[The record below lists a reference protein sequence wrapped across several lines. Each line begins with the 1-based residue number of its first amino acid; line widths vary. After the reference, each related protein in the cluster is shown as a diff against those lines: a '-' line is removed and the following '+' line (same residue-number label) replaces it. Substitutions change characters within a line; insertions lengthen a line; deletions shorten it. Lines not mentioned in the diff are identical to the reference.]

1 MTEIQFNGPYRFLAF
16 LDNGVDEP
24 LYRVAR
30 VDGTGEAF
38 CWILNFA
45 TQPPIDYTTFLGLAR
60 TYYSISHPRVAEC
73 LDIRHADQAQKSFLY
88 VSSAPFTLNT
98 IIARLI
104 ERKQRLSEQSIWY
117 IAGELIEG
125 LAYLNLPRRD
135 IIEAKSSL
143 LSNTCHPHCYLRP
156 AFVLCDTKKP
166 LDQVIDTLCA
176 KDVEGLPFE
185 IKLVPGVICREQLKV
200 LLKTARVDNII
211 AFSPELYA
219 NGIINESTD
228 TWGLGIVLYELSMLQ
243 KPFTDN
249 RSHTNKRDTGT
260 FRDELFI
267 QPLDAT
273 LYSNE
278 LDQFVRKMLDFESR
292 PTINDLFS
300 NQRVQ
305 RVLRELEL
313 HRRRM
318 DAKGGPDGMSL
329 GTYRVMRKLK
339 YSTASELKD
348 IEFRCDA
355 LKRDNYMQE
364 VALNK
369 NGASSVPIFSKEKRF
384 TNTHVGLDPAS
395 SHVSDQQRQ
404 AFKTFKEANKRVP
417 SLTRLMDCAL
427 KNDVKKARKFREE
440 VCIALLDG
448 TTALMLA
455 AKQNSV
461 GMVKTLLPLEGCIR
475 GPQGKTALMLA
486 VQAGAKDAVELLVE
500 SEQLLVDDKGY
511 TALMHAIEAQNL
523 EIVGILI
530 PYEARYATPRGISAG
545 TLAIHD
551 FDMLVKKSVQLHLIW
566 PNSGSNESE
575 EAKSVRNAIMIAQK
589 ITLEEEVVSQKTGL
603 TCLME
608 VIRSKYLVLFN
619 LFQHELRRTTQH
631 GLAAIHIAA
640 RLGIEDAVRILAPH
654 EALMTTPFLDT
665 HISFCKATALCLAV
679 MPINGK
685 SRASSRGST
694 RLSSSTPLNNNV
706 FALRYSDMSQTTI
719 PSAQGRA
726 RTPFSSGQRRTYRL
740 NEPTFSAAQTSIIE
754 TLLQYEGRYQ
764 EPRSGKTALI
774 TAAVVG
780 NVVATRLLAP
790 VQSNLVMVNG
800 WTALMCAV
808 CTASNLP
815 LSCLRPYLEVVTI
828 LLPYQK
834 NMECRFGWT
843 ALVYAAAYLC
853 IPLLET
859 LAPFEG
865 STSGRQALSFLGA
878 LVSHDGIEQDER
890 LRLMEEGRTILS
902 SYSSTKG
909 LPESSPDAI
918 LSTIEQGLMDMQVF
932 LCDKSGVWDEAQ
944 DELGSSRRQRLG
956 SESPS
961 YPLGPAGVISSG
973 INLPVLSPIK
983 HSQGP

>member
-1 MTEIQFNGPYRFLAF
+1 MTEIHFNGPYRFLAF
-16 LDNGVDEP
+16 LDNGLDEP

-30 VDGTGEAF
+30 TDGNDEAF

-45 TQPPIDYTTFLGLAR
+45 NQPPMDYTTFLGLAR
-60 TYYSISHPRVAEC
+60 TYYSISHPRVATC
-73 LDIRHADQAQKSFLY
+73 LDIRHSDQAQKSFLY
-88 VSSAPFTLNT
+88 ISSASFTLNSVIT
-98 IIARLI
+98 RAI
-104 ERKQRLSEQSIWY
+104 ERKLRLSEQGIWY
-117 IAGELIEG
+117 IAGEILEG

-135 IIEAKSSL
+135 IIETKSIL

-156 AFVLCDTKKP
+156 AFVLCDSKKP
-166 LDQVIDTLCA
+166 LDQVVDILCS
-176 KDVEGLPFE
+176 KDMDGLPFE
-185 IKLVPGVICREQLKV
+185 IKLVPGVICREQLKI
-200 LLKTARVDNII
+200 LLKTARVDNVI
-211 AFSPELYA
+211 AFSPELYSD
-219 NGIINESTD
+219 GIIDETTD
-228 TWGLGIVLYELSMLQ
+228 TWGLGIVLYELAMLR
-243 KPFTDN
+243 KPFSDT
-249 RSHTNKRDTGT
+249 RAHTNKRDTGT
-260 FRDELFI
+260 FRDELFL
-267 QPLDAT
+267 QPLDGS
-273 LYSNE
+273 LYSND
-278 LDQFVRKMLDFESR
+278 LDTFIRGMLGFEAR
-292 PTINDLFS
+292 PTIKNLFS
-300 NQRVQ
+300 DQRIQ
-305 RVLRELEL
+305 RALRELEL

-318 DAKGGPDGMSL
+318 DTKAGPNGMSM

-369 NGASSVPIFSKEKRF
+369 TGASSVPIFSNEKRF

-395 SHVSDQQRQ
+395 SQTSDLQRQ
-404 AFKTFKEANKRVP
+404 AQKIFKEPNKKVP
-417 SLTRLMDCAL
+417 SFTRLMDCAL
-427 KNDVKKARKFREE
+427 KNDVKRARKLRDE

-461 GMVKTLLPLEGCIR
+461 GMVKTLLPLEGGIR
-475 GPQGKTALMLA
+475 GPQGKTALMFA
-486 VQAGAKDAVELLVE
+486 VQAGAKDAIELLAE
-500 SEQLLVDDKGY
+500 PEQLLVDDKGY
-511 TALMHAIEAQNL
+511 TALMHAIEARNL
-523 EIVGILI
+523 DVVEMLI
-530 PYEARYATPRGISAG
+530 PYEARYVTSRGISAG
-545 TLAIHD
+545 TLAVHD
-551 FDMLVKKSVQLHLIW
+551 FDMLVKRCIQFHLVW
-566 PNSGSNESE
+566 PNPAPNESE
-575 EAKSVRNAIMIAQK
+575 EAKGVRDAIMIAHK
-589 ITLEEEVVSQKTGL
+589 ITSEEEVVSQKTGL

-608 VIRSKYLVLFN
+608 VVRSKYLVMFN
-619 LFQHELRRTTQH
+619 LFQHEVRRTTQQ

-665 HISFCKATALCLAV
+665 HISFFKATALCLAV

-685 SRASSRGST
+685 SRTSSRGST

-706 FALRYSDMSQTTI
+706 FALRYSDISQTTI

-726 RTPFSSGQRRTYRL
+726 RTPLSSSQRRVGRL
-740 NEPTFSAAQTSIIE
+740 NEPIFTSTQASIIE
-754 TLLQYEGRYQ
+754 SLIQYEGRYQ

-774 TAAVVG
+774 AAAVVG

-790 VQSNLVMVNG
+790 VQSNLVMMNG

-808 CTASNLP
+808 CTAATLP
-815 LSCLRPYLEVVTI
+815 LSSQRPYLEVMAI
-828 LLPYQK
+828 LSPYQK

-843 ALVYAAAYLC
+843 ALVYASAYLS
-853 IPLLET
+853 IPVIEI
-859 LAPFEG
+859 LAPFEA

-878 LVSHDGIEQDER
+878 LVSHDNIEQEER

-918 LSTIEQGLMDMQVF
+918 LSTVEQGIMDMHVF
-932 LCDKSGVWDEAQ
+932 LCDKSGVWDDGQE
-944 DELGSSRRQRLG
+944 ELISSRRQRGG

-961 YPLGPAGVISSG
+961 YPMGPAGVISTG

-983 HSQGP
+983 HSQAP